1 VQKKYRIIGASE
13 PRMESI
19 AKVTGMAKYT
29 TDIFMSG
36 MVYGKILRSPYAHA
50 RVTGIDVSEAK
61 KVPGVLGIL
70 TFKDIPNVL
79 YNCSGTP
86 PSGLVIKDEKILTN
100 ESKYVGD
107 KVAAVVAQSEKT
119 CDEAL
124 KKIKV
129 DYELLP
135 AIFKIKEA
143 LAKGAPL
150 VHSSLFKSNIC
161 KTIRAEE
168 GNVEQ
173 GLKEAD
179 YIFEETY
186 RTQAVQHV
194 SMEPTGC
201 VCHYTLDNR
210 IVVWGTTQ
218 TPHHDRRILA
228 DLTGLLENRIRV
240 IKPVMG
246 GGFGSRQQLHH
257 QPIGVF
263 LSKLVRRPVKMIY
276 DREEEMYASAI
287 RHPSLIKVRAGVNRE
302 GRILAFHLQ
311 VYLNTGGYAT
321 QGPIVLAAM
330 SRKMQY
336 KVPHYL
342 FEGFCVYTNAPVA
355 GAMRGYG
362 NPQINFARE
371 TILNEIC
378 EKKGWDPI
386 DFRLKNHLQV
396 GDRIPS
402 LDYTVQSCKIEE
414 CAQKANNIMNILEKE
429 YCSKDTKIFN
439 NTAIKRAWGI
449 SFGSHSSGI
458 SGRDQAAAVVLVND
472 DGTVKL
478 LVGSPDIG
486 QGSDTILAQIV
497 AEELGLKTTQ
507 MVTTVS
513 ADTEY
518 VPYDTGTF
526 SSRQAYVGGNAVLKA
541 AQDCKNTIMEQLS
554 LLYGVEAKKVY
565 FVDGKYVVNTP
576 RGEECLDFAE
586 VIRKAS
592 FGIGGRVFIG
602 RADYK
607 PSTSPPP
614 FAVCIAEVEVNLD
627 SGEIKVPNV
636 IMAVDSGTIL
646 NPGIVEGQVQGG
658 VSMGVGYALYESMR
672 IDHKF
677 KRPLESDLLFYKVQ
691 FAVDSP
697 HIHVCLVDSYEPTGP
712 YGAKSVGE
720 LPTVPVAAAIVHGV
734 YKATGYWVREL
745 PVIRNLKII
754 KEIINI

>member
-1 VQKKYRIIGASE
+1 MQKKYRIVGTSE
-13 PRMESI
+13 PRIESI

-29 TDIFMSG
+29 TDIFMPG

-50 RVTGIDVSEAK
+50 RVKDIDVSEAK

-70 TFKDIPNVL
+70 TFKDVPNVL

-86 PSGLVIKDEKILTN
+86 PSGLIIKDERILTN
-100 ESKYVGD
+100 KPKYVGD

-135 AIFKIKEA
+135 CILTIKEA
-143 LAKGAPL
+143 IAEGAPL
-150 VHSSLFKSNIC
+150 VHSSLFKTNVCSSFSA
-161 KTIRAEE
+161 KE

-173 GLKEAD
+173 GLKKSD

-186 RTQAVQHV
+186 RTQGVQPIA
-194 SMEPTGC
+194 METTGC
-201 VCHYTLDNR
+201 VCHYTQDNR
-210 IVVWGTTQ
+210 IIVWGTTQ
-218 TPHHDRRILA
+218 NPHHDRRILA
-228 DLTGLLENRIRV
+228 DLTGLSENRIRV
-240 IKPVMG
+240 VKPVMG
-246 GGFGSRQQLHH
+246 GTFGVRQQLHH

-276 DREEEMYASAI
+276 DREEEMYASVI
-287 RHPSLIKVRAGVNRE
+287 RHPSLIKVRVGVSRE
-302 GRILAFHLQ
+302 GKILAFHIK
-311 VYLNTGGYAT
+311 VYVNTGGYAT
-321 QGPIVLAAM
+321 QGPILLPSM
-330 SRKMQY
+330 SKKMQY

-355 GAMRGYG
+355 GAMRGFG
-362 NPQINFARE
+362 NTQLNFARE
-371 TILNEIC
+371 TIINEIC
-378 EKKGWDPI
+378 EKMGWDPI

-396 GDRIPS
+396 GDKIPS
-402 LDYTVQSCKIEE
+402 LNDEVQSCKIEE
-414 CAQKANNIMNILEKE
+414 CAQEANNIKNILEKE
-429 YCSKDTKIFN
+429 RCSQDTQIFN
-439 NTAIKRAWGI
+439 NPAIKRAWGI
-449 SFGSHSSGI
+449 SFGNHGSGI
-458 SGRDQAAAVVLVND
+458 SERDQGAAVVLVND

-497 AEELGLKTTQ
+497 AEELGLETTQ
-507 MVTTVS
+507 LVTVVS

-518 VPYDTGTF
+518 TPYDNGSF

-541 AQDCKNTIMEQLS
+541 AQDCKNIIIEQLA
-554 LLYGVEAKKVY
+554 LLYRVKAKKVY
-565 FVDGKYVVNTP
+565 FMDGKYVINTS
-576 RGEECLDFAE
+576 RGEEYLTFTE
-586 VIRKAS
+586 VIHKTS
-592 FGIGGRVFIG
+592 FGAGGRVFIG

-607 PSTSPPP
+607 PSTSPMP

-636 IMAVDSGTIL
+636 IMAIDSGTII
-646 NPGIVEGQVQGG
+646 NPCIVEGQVQGG
-658 VSMGVGYALYESMR
+658 VSMGVGYALYETMR
-672 IDHKF
+672 MDPKF
-677 KRPLESDLLFYKVQ
+677 KRPLESDLLSYKVQ
-691 FAVDSP
+691 FTVDSP
-697 HIHVCLVDSYEPTGP
+697 QIYVYMANSYEPTGP

-720 LPTVPVAAAIVHGV
+720 LPTVPVAAAIVHGI

-745 PVIRNLKII
+745 PVISNLKF
-754 KEIINI
+754 